1 MEVVGVAEDPIVSSD
16 IIKDS
21 RASIIDL
28 SMTQIVDG
36 YELIRQ
42 RMGLCQSN
50 GERGRANRQGW

>member
-21 RASIIDL
+21 R
-28 SMTQIVDG
+28 
-36 YELIRQ
+36 
-42 RMGLCQSN
+42 GLNYRSQLRLWMVTNYDNEWGQSN